1 MGKRS
6 ATFLVVSGALMVW
19 WYCRKSPTEPVIV
32 LDYGSFRGRRSHL
45 YHGIERFFGIPYA
58 EPPVGDRRFTNP
70 IPPLRTYWKYDA
82 RKHAPV
88 CPQQTLGGDTAST
101 YQDWFNNL
109 NLNPMEYFKP
119 FGSGKEDCLTLDIA
133 RPAGLNK
140 SSKLPV
146 MYFIYPGGFN
156 YGASWQLSPV
166 PIVKKSIDMGLP
178 VIWVSANHRMNAFGF
193 LGGREVSEAG
203 VGNLGLKDQRL
214 TMEWIQKHISKFGG
228 DPKKVMVYGES
239 SGAISISHHLLAF
252 NGNLNGLFRAAVCQ
266 SGTALPAGKL
276 SEGAG
281 QKGFDFLVDRVG
293 CKESKDKLSCLR
305 HSDLDK
311 LQDAIN
317 DLPGTFSF
325 GAFPLTFGP
334 SIDGEFVTETM
345 QHALEGGRFAKIPL
359 ISTTMKDE
367 GTVLTI
373 SSTSVKTQEQLRGTL
388 SQKVSKASPEQIEK
402 ILQLWPSDP
411 KFGSPFGTGDKNALT
426 PVYKQYSAILG
437 DLAFQGLRRLFLR
450 TTAGVM
456 PSWSL
461 LDRAEENLPILGAF
475 HASDLPAVFGLIPG
489 KRTDDYQAR
498 WISFANNLDPNH
510 EGLPYWEKYSNRH
523 SLVMTKDG
531 SIGMEPDNFRE
542 KEIDYYLQNL
552 NNITFDSP

>member
-1 MGKRS
+1 MGKKF
-6 ATFLVVSGALMVW
+6 AACLMMSGGLLAW
-19 WYCRKSPTEPVIV
+19 WFCKRSPTEPEVV

-45 YHGIERFFGIPYA
+45 HHEIERFFGIPYA
-58 EPPVGDRRFTNP
+58 EPPVGARRFTNP
-70 IPPLRTYWKYDA
+70 IPPLRTYPKYDA

-88 CPQQTLGGDTAST
+88 CSQQTLGGDTESI
-101 YQDWFNNL
+101 YKDWFNNM

-119 FGSGKEDCLTLDIA
+119 FGAGQEDCLTLDIA
-133 RPAGLNK
+133 RPAGLNE

-156 YGASWQLSPV
+156 YGASWQLSPD
-166 PIVKKSIDMGLP
+166 PIVKKSIEMGLP

-193 LGGREVSEAG
+193 LGGREVGAAG

-228 DPKKVMVYGES
+228 DPTKVMVYGES

-252 NGNLNGLFRAAVCQ
+252 NGNLNGLFRAAICQ

-281 QKGFDFLVDRVG
+281 QKGFDFLVDKVG
-293 CKESKDKLSCLR
+293 CKDSKDKLDCLR
-305 HSDLDK
+305 HADLKK

-334 SIDGEFVTETM
+334 SVDGEFVTESM
-345 QHALEGGRFAKIPL
+345 QHALAAGRFAKVPL
-359 ISTTMKDE
+359 ISTSMKDE
-367 GTVLTI
+367 GTVLTV
-373 SSTSVKTQEQLRGTL
+373 SSTSVKTQDQLRQTL
-388 SQKVSKASPEQIEK
+388 HQKVPKASSEQIEK
-402 ILQLWPSDP
+402 ILELWPSDP
-411 KFGSPFGTGDKNALT
+411 KLGSPFGTGDENALT
-426 PVYKQYSAILG
+426 PVYKQYAAILG
-437 DLAFQGLRRLFLR
+437 DFAFQGLRRFFLR
-450 TTAGVM
+450 TTADAM

-461 LDRAEENLPILGAF
+461 LDRAAEDLPILGAF
-475 HASDLPAVFGLIPG
+475 HASDLPAVVGIIPG

-498 WISFANNLDPNH
+498 WISFAHNLDPNH
-510 EGLPYWEKYSNRH
+510 EGLPRWETYKTRS
-523 SLVMTKDG
+523 SLVMTKEG

-542 KEIDYYLQNL
+542 KEIDWYLQNL
-552 NNITFDSP
+552 DQITFDSP